1 MRLKYAVVY
10 ERSPN
15 NFSAYVPELPGC
27 ISTGHTLDEIRD
39 MIREAITSH
48 IEDLTEKGEPVP
60 GPRMSIGDA
69 MAHHVAS
76 LSKAGEPVP
85 ELETTFGV
93 VEVEPAVDHSPAA
106 RA

>member
-39 MIREAITSH
+39 MIREAITFH
-48 IEDLTEKGEPVP
+48 IEDLTEQ
-60 GPRMSIGDA
+60 R
-69 MAHHVAS
+69 
-76 LSKAGEPVP
+76 
-85 ELETTFGV
+85 
-93 VEVEPAVDHSPAA
+93 
-106 RA
+106 